1 MEPADKY
8 AQEMAL
14 INEMTNAARSCQV
27 NAKTES
33 LKKVCESIIGGLSI
47 EGEIKKE
54 LGIKDE

>member
-14 INEMTNAARSCQV
+14 INEMTEAARSCQV

-33 LKKVCESIIGGLSI
+33 LKKACESIVSALLI
-47 EGEIKKE
+47 EREVRKE
-54 LGIKDE
+54 LGVEDK